1 MTLPKHIDVS
11 NAGQI
16 REELLSVI
24 NRGAEALI
32 ADMTATI
39 SCDHVGAEAV
49 ARAWQRAVVTGTEL
63 RLVIT
68 SRIVSR
74 VLSLS
79 GLDRLVSTYPS
90 LEAAM
95 AASRTL
101 AAVPAPAAA
110 TALPGTN
117 GQGASRPAGG
127 TTGQFAEAGPPDGNG
142 SAIPPAVAWKLL
154 DALPDGVALAD
165 GDGTIAL
172 AGRRLEEMF
181 GYNHAELPGDLE
193 DLARAAVT
201 AEQEYRSRELL
212 DTVVTSLFHVGLG
225 LQTAMDLPADAARQR
240 IAAALGQ
247 LDDTIREIRNAVY
260 AARDHDTPAPH
271 RSMTPGD
278 ATAPCQAPSRYPL
291 TLQQPGLQSFQHGKR
306 SVPVSSSPAKSRR
319 RIANSLRTCG
329 RNLATARHL
338 ATGPGDQGVR
348 LPGQH
353 PAENRA
359 HPVRKV
365 PGPVAYS

>member
-1 MTLPKHIDVS
+1 MPRRAGGTRIGGSGDKRPRGASAALGTHIDVS

-49 ARAWQRAVVTGTEL
+49 ARAWQRA
-63 RLVIT
+63 
-68 SRIVSR
+68 
-74 VLSLS
+74 
-79 GLDRLVSTYPS
+79 
-90 LEAAM
+90 
-95 AASRTL
+95 
-101 AAVPAPAAA
+101 
-110 TALPGTN
+110 
-117 GQGASRPAGG
+117 
-127 TTGQFAEAGPPDGNG
+127 
-142 SAIPPAVAWKLL
+142 AVAWKLL
-154 DALPDGVALAD
+154 DALSDGVALAD
-165 GDGTIAL
+165 GDGTIAP
-172 AGRRLEEMF
+172 ASRRLEEMF

-212 DTVVTSLFHVGLG
+212 NTVVTSLFHVGLG

-260 AARDHDTPAPH
+260 AARDHDTLAPH

-278 ATAPCQAPSRYPL
+278 ATTPCQAPSRYPL

-338 ATGPGDQGVR
+338 ATGPGDHGVR
-348 LPGQH
+348 LPRQH

-365 PGPVAYS
+365 PGAVAYL